1 MSFWMADHVSKP
13 KKAQKSLFKM
23 PIHYQ
28 KRVKELI
35 NTLGSDAIP
44 AEFYDIQKLQGREDE
59 YRIRIGD
66 IRVLYAVLW
75 DEEQIEIYDITWRG
89 KAY

>member
-1 MSFWMADHVSKP
+1 
-13 KKAQKSLFKM
+13 M

-44 AEFYDIQKLQGREDE
+44 AEFYDIQKLHGREDE

-75 DEEQIEIYDITWRG
+75 DEEQIEICDITWRG